1 MNILNVALKDMQV
14 LLKDR
19 GQVIMMFLLP
29 MLFIL
34 PRIFD
39 LNGLW
44 ASFPVADGLSTIV
57 TLVWVGIYFRKLGI
71 PFRLRYPREVPED
84 VSQP

>member
-1 MNILNVALKDMQV
+1 MLLASSRQVA
-14 LLKDR
+14 
-19 GQVIMMFLLP
+19 FLLP